1 MGRFVKDV
9 EREVKDDIKEAKKIY
24 LPGWAMAC
32 ALAISGVV
40 CTVFD
45 HFGVMRDAL
54 PVLGAVT
61 VFGFLLFL
69 KRQDRQH
76 YWFWIAIVVFAALHV
91 LLIAL
96 IPWTDKWVPAA
107 EYAGGATIDL
117 CVMLVIVDSLH
128 RFIEGPKP
136 RKKSMPAKA
145 ES

>member
-1 MGRFVKDV
+1 MKDPGTNFGICGGWLCSQRCRRKKPVHTSLGRLLRLWQD
-9 EREVKDDIKEAKKIY
+9 E
-24 LPGWAMAC
+24 
-32 ALAISGVV
+32 SGQ
-40 CTVFD
+40 D
-45 HFGVMRDAL
+45 
-54 PVLGAVT
+54 
-61 VFGFLLFL
+61 LLE
-69 KRQDRQH
+69 
-76 YWFWIAIVVFAALHV
+76 YV